1 MKYIFSFFLL
11 FTTSLFSQINNEHL
25 NVGEEAPTIFA
36 KDQNG
41 NTIDSKEVLKNK
53 KILLVFY
60 RGNWC
65 PYCRKHLASLQENL
79 NSLHKKNVFVMVVTP
94 ENPTKNLETQDNL
107 KTHFSIIHDADNKIM
122 TAYKVAY
129 KVNKTTVTSFYNRVQ
144 NNIANYNDAHNDV
157 LPVPATYLIDQN
169 DTIIYVQY
177 NTNHK
182 IRSDIKDLIAKY
194 L

>member
-1 MKYIFSFFLL
+1 MKYFFFPL
-11 FTTSLFSQINNEHL
+11 FTISLFSQTNNEHL
-25 NVGEEAPTIFA
+25 NVGEKAPTIFA

-41 NTIDSKEVLKNK
+41 NTINSKEILKSK

-60 RGNWC
+60 RGSWC

-79 NSLHKKNVFVMVVTP
+79 NALHKKNVFVMVVTP
-94 ENPTKNLETQDNL
+94 EKPIKNLETQDKL

-129 KVNKTTVTSFYNRVQ
+129 KVDKTTVISFYNRVQ
-144 NNIANYNDAHNDV
+144 KNIANYNEAHNDI

-169 DTIIYVQY
+169 GKIIYVQY

-182 IRSDIKDLIAKY
+182 IRSDIKEVIAKY

>member
-1 MKYIFSFFLL
+1 MRYFFFFL
-11 FTTSLFSQINNEHL
+11 FVTTSIFSQINNEHL
-25 NVGEEAPTIFA
+25 NVGEKAPAILA

-41 NTIDSKEVLKNK
+41 KLINSNDILKNK

-79 NSLHKKNVFVMVVTP
+79 NELHKKNVFVMVVTP
-94 ENPTKNLETQDNL
+94 EKPTKNLETQDKL
-107 KTHFSIIHDADNKIM
+107 KTHFSIIHDTDNTIM

-129 KVNKTTVTSFYNRVQ
+129 KVDKSTVTSFYNHVQ
-144 NNIANYNDAHNDV
+144 NKIAAYNDANSEV
-157 LPVPATYLIDQN
+157 LPVPATYLIDTN
-169 DTIIYVQY
+169 GKIIYVQY
-177 NTNHK
+177 NADHR
-182 IRSDIKDLIAKY
+182 IRSDIKEVIAKY